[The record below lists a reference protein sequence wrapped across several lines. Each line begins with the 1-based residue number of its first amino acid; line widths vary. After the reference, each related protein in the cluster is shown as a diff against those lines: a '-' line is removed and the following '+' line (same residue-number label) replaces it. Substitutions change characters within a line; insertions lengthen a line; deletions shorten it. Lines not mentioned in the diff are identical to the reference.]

1 MPTKTPPKK
10 RATRTRSTNQVSP
23 VVAPKKPVT
32 STKQSTE
39 KPLKQRSTKW
49 LAILFMVT
57 GAIGLLAS
65 FALTYDK
72 IQVLKNPAYDP
83 SCNINPILS
92 CGSVMQTE
100 QASLL
105 GVPNTIFGL
114 VAFAALI
121 TFGVLLFEG
130 ARVNRRIWLSAQ
142 VAAIGGVV
150 FMHYLFFQGVY
161 RINAICPWCFVVW
174 MITIPI
180 FWYIT
185 QYNLN
190 RGYLPVPRGLQPVA
204 YFIQRYSGDIL
215 FAWYFAIFAIL
226 ITRFWYYWSTLL

>member
-1 MPTKTPPKK
+1 M
-10 RATRTRSTNQVSP
+10 S
-23 VVAPKKPVT
+23 
-32 STKQSTE
+32 
-39 KPLKQRSTKW
+39 LKSKIAKLTLKET
-49 LAILFMVT
+49 LPYILIFTAI
-57 GAIGLLAS
+57 IGMLAS

-72 IQVLKNPAYDP
+72 IQVLTDSSYSP

-92 CGSVMQTE
+92 CGSVMVTE

-114 VAFAALI
+114 IGYSMLL
-121 TFGVLLFEG
+121 TFGVLLAGG
-130 ARVNRRIWLSAQ
+130 AKVKKWVWQIAQ
-142 VAAIGGVV
+142 VVASGGVL

-185 QYNLN
+185 LYNLREKN
-190 RGYLPVPRGLQPVA
+190 INLPKKISGVSKFAQKHH
-204 YFIQRYSGDIL
+204 GDIL
-215 FAWYFAIFAIL
+215 FTWYLVIFGIL
-226 ITRFWYYWSTLL
+226 LTHFWYYWSTLIG